1 MKKMTKKKK
10 LFRKVT
16 ALAAV
21 VALGASLAGCGSS
34 GEETTQRYSWP
45 LATASPEDTVT
56 QIFAENETVVPV
68 TVIQAEP
75 NKVCQVK
82 TKATDGYEA
91 VQLGFGAI
99 KPKKVNK
106 PMAGHF
112 EKLGTEPVRY
122 LREVRVEDASEY
134 KTGDLQTVA
143 AFADVKKVDVTGTSK
158 GKGFAGVMKRY
169 GFAGGPGGHGAHFH
183 RAPGSVGMCAT
194 PSRVLKGMRLPGHM
208 GCDTVTVKNLTVMRV
223 DEEQNLILVKGA
235 IPGGKNGIVRVR
247 MA

>member
-1 MKKMTKKKK
+1 MINAIFGKKIGM
-10 LFRKVT
+10 
-16 ALAAV
+16 
-21 VALGASLAGCGSS
+21 
-34 GEETTQRYSWP
+34 
-45 LATASPEDTVT
+45 T

-143 AFADVKKVDVTGTSK
+143 AFADVKKVDVTGLS
-158 GKGFAGVMKRY
+158 
-169 GFAGGPGGHGAHFH
+169 
-183 RAPGSVGMCAT
+183 
-194 PSRVLKGMRLPGHM
+194 
-208 GCDTVTVKNLTVMRV
+208 
-223 DEEQNLILVKGA
+223 LIH
-235 IPGGKNGIVRVR
+235 I
-247 MA
+247 

>member
-1 MKKMTKKKK
+1 MINAIFGKKIGM
-10 LFRKVT
+10 
-16 ALAAV
+16 
-21 VALGASLAGCGSS
+21 
-34 GEETTQRYSWP
+34 
-45 LATASPEDTVT
+45 T

-91 VQLGFGAI
+91 VQLGF
-99 KPKKVNK
+99 
-106 PMAGHF
+106 
-112 EKLGTEPVRY
+112 EPVRY

-158 GKGFAGVMKRY
+158 GKGFAGVIKRY

-183 RAPGSVGMCAT
+183 RAPGSVGQCAT
-194 PSRVLKGMRLPGHM
+194 PSRVFKGVRMPGHM
-208 GCDTVTVKNLTVMRV
+208 GCDTVTVRNLEVVRI
-223 DEEQNLILVKGA
+223 DEEQNLILVKGG

>member
-1 MKKMTKKKK
+1 MINAIFGKKIGM
-10 LFRKVT
+10 
-16 ALAAV
+16 
-21 VALGASLAGCGSS
+21 
-34 GEETTQRYSWP
+34 
-45 LATASPEDTVT
+45 T

-122 LREVRVEDASEY
+122 LREVRVEEASEY

-158 GKGFAGVMKRY
+158 GKGFAGVIKRY
-169 GFAGGPGGHGAHFH
+169 GFAGGL
-183 RAPGSVGMCAT
+183 V
-194 PSRVLKGMRLPGHM
+194 
-208 GCDTVTVKNLTVMRV
+208 DTVRTSIALPVRLASAQPRPASSRAFACRV
-223 DEEQNLILVKGA
+223 TWAA
-235 IPGGKNGIVRVR
+235 IR
-247 MA
+247 

>member
-1 MKKMTKKKK
+1 MINAIFGKKIGM
-10 LFRKVT
+10 
-16 ALAAV
+16 
-21 VALGASLAGCGSS
+21 
-34 GEETTQRYSWP
+34 
-45 LATASPEDTVT
+45 T

-143 AFADVKKVDVTGTSK
+143 APA
-158 GKGFAGVMKRY
+158 AL
-169 GFAGGPGGHGAHFH
+169 A
-183 RAPGSVGMCAT
+183 
-194 PSRVLKGMRLPGHM
+194 
-208 GCDTVTVKNLTVMRV
+208 DTVRTSIALPVLLASAQPRPASSRAFACRV
-223 DEEQNLILVKGA
+223 TWAA
-235 IPGGKNGIVRVR
+235 IR
-247 MA
+247 

>member
-1 MKKMTKKKK
+1 MINAIFGKKIGM
-10 LFRKVT
+10 
-16 ALAAV
+16 
-21 VALGASLAGCGSS
+21 
-34 GEETTQRYSWP
+34 
-45 LATASPEDTVT
+45 T

-99 KPKKVNK
+99 KLKKVNK

-158 GKGFAGVMKRY
+158 GKGFAGVIKRY

-183 RAPGSVGMCAT
+183 RAPGSVGQCAT
-194 PSRVLKGMRLPGHM
+194 PSRVFKGVRMPGHM
-208 GCDTVTVKNLTVMRV
+208 GCDTVTVKNLEVVRV
-223 DEEQNLILVKGA
+223 DAEQNLILVKGA
-235 IPGGKNGIVRVR
+235 VPGGKNGIVRVR